1 MAKLMP
7 GAHRLLWHLHKHKI
21 PVALATSTSRA
32 TFGAKMAG
40 HGNLQSIFT
49 CVSCGDEVTNGKPA
63 PDCFRQ
69 AAAKLGLQPG
79 ECLAIEDAPA
89 GVEAAV
95 AAGLRVA
102 VVPSLRDHQAYPKP
116 LPDAPAGC
124 CSVLPSLLDFKPEQY
139 GLPAFEDLIRGVI
152 PLEPVWKLKGKVV
165 KGFGRGSKELGIPT
179 ANLDAASLQ
188 GALAEAVTGI
198 YLGWAGI
205 GASKQVYKMVMSIGF
220 NPYYNNTQK
229 TAEPWLLHTFQQDF
243 YDEEL
248 RLLVCGYIRPEA
260 NFESLDALV
269 QRIHEDAAVT
279 KAALTDKA
287 FAAYEQDGFLAPQ
300 ADTA

>member
-116 LPDAPAGC
+116 LPDAPAG
-124 CSVLPSLLDFKPEQY
+124 
-139 GLPAFEDLIRGVI
+139 
-152 PLEPVWKLKGKVV
+152 
-165 KGFGRGSKELGIPT
+165 
-179 ANLDAASLQ
+179 
-188 GALAEAVTGI
+188 
-198 YLGWAGI
+198 
-205 GASKQVYKMVMSIGF
+205 
-220 NPYYNNTQK
+220 
-229 TAEPWLLHTFQQDF
+229 
-243 YDEEL
+243 
-248 RLLVCGYIRPEA
+248 
-260 NFESLDALV
+260 ALV
-269 QRIHEDAAVT
+269 HVMPCVLSLSSMCST
-279 KAALTDKA
+279 CV
-287 FAAYEQDGFLAPQ
+287 LA
-300 ADTA
+300 T